1 MGKKNNKKK
10 KNKAIEKFENEAALV
25 GKSTQEKQSAKA
37 SHDGKEEYGSVH
49 SIERLLDKAEE
60 LIDEFNFD
68 LAQKFCQRALET
80 EPDNVRALEVS
91 ASMLMELG
99 QTESAK
105 HCLGRAV
112 EVSPA
117 SGFSK
122 YMTLGQLME
131 GAEAVKCYQTGIEL
145 MLKEKE
151 SKQAQ
156 EVVAACRG
164 DDQSVTDQDISSA
177 YCAIAEIYL
186 TDCCFDESAEEK
198 CGEFVNKALTS
209 DPENAEA
216 WQVKANWL
224 MSRDQKEDAK
234 EAIKKSISLWLP
246 KLQAADEGTSPEEEF
261 DPVEMCPLPYTAR
274 VQSGKILI
282 ELEEYDEATDCLET
296 LLDEDDEVPDV
307 WYLLGWANYLH
318 GKEYYSNAR
327 HYLHKAKEVFTKI
340 KYQDMELLGHIE
352 ELVQEL
358 GPEEAEEGMK
368 NGGALEIDS
377 SGEEDMDL

>member
-1 MGKKNNKKK
+1 MGKKNNQKKK
-10 KNKAIEKFENEAALV
+10 KKATEKLGNEAAE
-25 GKSTQEKQSAKA
+25 GKSTHEKLSANA
-37 SHDGKEEYGSVH
+37 SHDEKEDSGSVH

-60 LIDEFNFD
+60 LIDEFNFE

-105 HCLGRAV
+105 QCLGRAV

-117 SGFSK
+117 VGFSK

-131 GAEAVKCYQTGIEL
+131 GAEAVQCYQKGIEL

-151 SKQAQ
+151 SKEAQ
-156 EVVAACRG
+156 EVMAACRG
-164 DDQSVTDQDISSA
+164 DNQSVTNQDISTA

-198 CGEFVNKALTS
+198 CGEFVNNALTS
-209 DPENAEA
+209 DPDNAEA

-224 MSRDQKEDAK
+224 MSRDQKEEAK
-234 EAIKKSISLWLP
+234 VAIKKSISLWLP
-246 KLQAADEGTSPEEEF
+246 KLQAADEGTSPEDDF

-282 ELEEYDEATDCLET
+282 ELEEYEEATDCLET

-307 WYLLGWANYLH
+307 WYLLGWANYLN

-368 NGGALEIDS
+368 NGAALEIDS
-377 SGEEDMDL
+377 SDEEDMDL

>member
-1 MGKKNNKKK
+1 MGKRNNQKKK
-10 KNKAIEKFENEAALV
+10 QKAVEKYKKQLEESLGEVKNTSSSTSNENKAT
-25 GKSTQEKQSAKA
+25 G
-37 SHDGKEEYGSVH
+37 GH
-49 SIERLLDKAEE
+49 SIDRLLDKAEE

-80 EPDNVRALEVS
+80 DPDNVRALEIS
-91 ASMLMELG
+91 ASLLMETG

-112 EVSPA
+112 EVAPG

-122 YMTLGQLME
+122 YMTLGQLLQ
-131 GAEAVKCYQTGIEL
+131 GAEAVACYQAGIDL

-151 SKQAQ
+151 SQQAQ
-156 EVVAACRG
+156 EMAAACRG
-164 DDQSVTDQDISSA
+164 ETQPVTDSDISSA
-177 YCAIAEIYL
+177 YCAVAEIYL

-198 CGEFVNKALTS
+198 CGEFVTKALTS
-209 DPENAEA
+209 DPDNAEA

-224 MSRDQKEDAK
+224 MSRDQKEEAK
-234 EAIKKSISLWLP
+234 EAIQKSISLWLP
-246 KLQAADEGTSPEEEF
+246 KLQAADAATSSADDF

-282 ELEEYDEATDCLET
+282 ELEEYDQATDCLET

-318 GKEYYSNAR
+318 GKEYYTNAR
-327 HYLHKAKEVFTKI
+327 HYLQKAKEVFAKI
-340 KYQDMELLGHIE
+340 KYEDMELLGHID
-352 ELVQEL
+352 ELVKEL
-358 GPEEAEEGMK
+358 GPDDVEDLK
-368 NGGALEIDS
+368 NEDNLEIDS
-377 SGEEDMDL
+377 SGEEDMDS